1 MAIDTA
7 EKRRSVSGVPFFLIG
22 PGVTPEVL
30 KDGEWRQEVCYSYSG
45 IAVAAPPAPA
55 PPPAVVAADAITPWR
70 PWRPWGPWKPYPVRY
85 EGEATLSA
93 LALLQGI
100 GVVITYQN
108 GQAVLTSF
116 GELSGRAKVVALA
129 KGDLTGRGLLKL
141 EHMDNAF
148 ELEMLGLP

>member
-22 PGVTPEVL
+22 PGVSPEVL

-45 IAVAAPPAPA
+45 IAVAEAAPAPA
-55 PPPAVVAADAITPWR
+55 PAAAVPDAIA

-85 EGEATLSA
+85 EGAATLWT
-93 LALLQGI
+93 LALLQGV
-100 GVVITYQN
+100 GVVITYRD
-108 GQAVLTSF
+108 GQVVLMSS
-116 GELSGRAKVVALA
+116 GELSGWAKVVALA
-129 KGDLTGRGLLKL
+129 EGDLTGCGLLTL
-141 EHMDNAF
+141 EHMDSEF